1 MVTHY
6 QRMMRG
12 KKMLAQLLLICLSLL
27 ISLSPALGQGYELG
41 PPPTFPESMTGV
53 QVPAMENT
61 FEFPGLFSL
70 GSLSVHPQTREASR
84 TFFTTYYLAADQPIG
99 WTGGAPCNEGTTL
112 LTFQDAVLLRLNY
125 FRAMA
130 GVPAAVTFSALYS
143 AKNQKAALMM
153 SVNNQVNHFPDSSWS
168 CYSAEGAEGASNSNL
183 ALEVNGRD
191 AIDLYIQDPGTN
203 NGFVGHRRWIFYP
216 QTQTMGTGDIPAN
229 NGSAPANS
237 LWVFDDNI
245 WGPRPSTREEF
256 VAWPPPGYVP
266 YQVTCRRWSFS
277 YPGADFSSATVTMTQ
292 DEVSLP
298 VTPGPLATGYG
309 ENTLVW
315 SPEGINFVERI
326 INSKTWPVLIESWPV
341 PAKDTVYRVTINN
354 VIISGVPRSFAY
366 SVTVFDPATPGPKN
380 APIAPIML
388 LLE

>member
-1 MVTHY
+1 
-6 QRMMRG
+6 MMRG
-12 KKMLAQLLLICLSLL
+12 QKMLAKLLLICLSLL

-53 QVPAMENT
+53 QVPAMENA

-70 GSLSVHPQTREASR
+70 GSLSVQPQAREVSR

-99 WTGGAPCNEGTTL
+99 WTGNSATCSEGTTL
-112 LTFQDAVLLRLNY
+112 LTFQDTVLLRLNY

-130 GVPAAVTFSALYS
+130 GVPAAVTFSDIYS

-153 SVNNQVNHFPDSSWS
+153 SVNNMLSHDPNVLANWLCHT
-168 CYSAEGAEGASNSNL
+168 AEGIEAAGSSNL
-183 ALEVNGRD
+183 ALGVNGRD

-203 NGFVGHRRWIFYP
+203 NGFVGHRRWILYP
-216 QTQTMGTGDIPAN
+216 QTQIMGTGDIPAN
-229 NGSAPANS
+229 NGFAPANS
-237 LWVFDDNI
+237 LWVFDENI

-277 YPGADFSSATVTMTQ
+277 YPEADFSSAAVTMTQ
-292 DEVSLP
+292 DGVSLP
-298 VTPGPLATGYG
+298 VTLGPLETGYG

-315 SPEGINFVERI
+315 SPEGINFVLRT
-326 INSKTWPVLIESWPV
+326 INSETWPVQIESWPV
-341 PAKDTVYRVTINN
+341 PAKDTVYQVTINN
-354 VIISGVPRSFAY
+354 VIISGVSRSFAY